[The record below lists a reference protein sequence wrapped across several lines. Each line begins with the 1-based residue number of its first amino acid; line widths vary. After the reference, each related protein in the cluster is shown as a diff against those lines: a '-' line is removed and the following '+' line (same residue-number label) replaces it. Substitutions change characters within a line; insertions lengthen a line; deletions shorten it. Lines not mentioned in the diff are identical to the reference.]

1 MGEVAGGRAAGPIP
15 LEAAQPYHCG
25 APPWRQGGGGSVGPT
40 WRFGHPPRPALEA
53 GVAGLIRW
61 HSKRMSANSIRLGV
75 STPRPGSVSGAMP
88 MVRNPYRIPSM
99 AAVSLSVSTVKPLG
113 DRIFIKVSE
122 SEEKTAGG
130 ILLPD
135 TAKEKPQ
142 VGEVVQVGPGKR
154 NDDGTRQAPEVSV
167 GDKVLYSKYAGT
179 DIKLGTDEYVLL
191 SEKDI
196 LAIVN

>member
-1 MGEVAGGRAAGPIP
+1 
-15 LEAAQPYHCG
+15 
-25 APPWRQGGGGSVGPT
+25 
-40 WRFGHPPRPALEA
+40 
-53 GVAGLIRW
+53 
-61 HSKRMSANSIRLGV
+61 
-75 STPRPGSVSGAMP
+75 
-88 MVRNPYRIPSM
+88 M
-99 AAVSLSVSTVKPLG
+99 AAVTLSVSSVKPLG
-113 DRIFIKVSE
+113 DRVFVKVSA

-142 VGEVVQVGPGKR
+142 VGEIVAVGPGKR
-154 NDDGTRQAPEVSV
+154 NDDGTRQEIDIQV

-196 LAIVN
+196 LAIVS